1 MCGPCGPT
9 GRMTQWT
16 AVSFPALIRYCNPR
30 LTPVNRSLWRREETR
45 ATLNPSATEGPTQA
59 HPGTS
64 NQCTFW
70 VKAWLKDFSYYRN
83 IFLLVLIWLNCPFAT
98 VNAPFKAPR
107 SRSLFYYGLFKAG
120 DPACGSGTNQ
130 SSLVQANASSRWYDS
145 QVG

>member
-45 ATLNPSATEGPTQA
+45 ATLNPSATEGHIQGPPTSA
-59 HPGTS
+59 LFGSRLGSRILVITGI
-64 NQCTFW
+64 F
-70 VKAWLKDFSYYRN
+70 
-83 IFLLVLIWLNCPFAT
+83 FLLVLIWLNCPFAT

-107 SRSLFYYGLFKAG
+107 SRSPFYYGLFKAG

-130 SSLVQANASSRWYDS
+130 SSLVQANASSRWNDS